1 MVTAIRAE
9 EATSSALQLL
19 ILGAGAGGGSP
30 QWNCGCTVCQQ
41 VRDGVTAPRTQASV
55 AVSVDGTRWSL
66 IDCAPEILTQLQN
79 VPELAPAQLR
89 HSPIEAV
96 VLTGGDIDHIAGLLS
111 LREGTPFELLATG
124 ELHQTLSANS
134 VFDVLR
140 PDVVRRTRVESGTP
154 FTLPGGLQATTF
166 AVPGKAPLYQ
176 PNEAE
181 NIGAEGDTT
190 IGVELRH
197 AGKRLY
203 YIPGCAHLS
212 EALAARI
219 RGADVVLFD
228 GTLWRDD
235 ELIAAGLSHKSG
247 ARMGHISM
255 SGPDGSMA
263 ALADLGIKR
272 RIYIHINNSNPALL
286 EQSPERH
293 MLEEAGWE
301 VGFDGMRVTL

>member
-1 MVTAIRAE
+1 MVNVIRAE
-9 EATSSALQLL
+9 GATSSALQLL
-19 ILGAGAGGGSP
+19 VLGAGAGGGSP

-41 VRDGVTAPRTQASV
+41 VREGTVAPRTQASV
-55 AVSVDGTRWSL
+55 AVSVDGERWSL
-66 IDCAPEILTQLQN
+66 IDCAPEILAQLQN
-79 VPELAPAQLR
+79 VPELAPTQLR

-96 VLTGGDIDHIAGLLS
+96 LLTGGDIDHIAGLLS
-111 LREGTPFELLATG
+111 LREGTPYELLATG
-124 ELHQTLSANS
+124 ELHQTLAANT

-140 PDVVRRTRVESGTP
+140 PEVVRRTRVENGSP

-166 AVPGKAPLYQ
+166 AVPGKAALYQ

-181 NIGAEGDTT
+181 NIGAEGETT

-197 AGKRLY
+197 AGKRIY
-203 YIPGCAHLS
+203 YIPGCAHVS
-212 EALAARI
+212 DALAARI
-219 RGADVVLFD
+219 RGADLVLFD

-247 ARMGHISM
+247 ARMGHLSM
-255 SGPDGSMA
+255 SGPEGSMA
-263 ALADLGIKR
+263 ALSKLDIRR

-286 EQSPERH
+286 DHSLERRA
-293 MLEEAGWE
+293 LEEAGWE